1 STQPSEARKHTV
13 QKGETF
19 STIAAAAY
27 GSANY
32 YPHIMRANPNV
43 QANRLKPGMVL
54 ILPPASEVIPSE
66 KPSDVRTEAVT
77 AAHKTAAPSIDPTKE
92 YKVVSGDS
100 LHKIATNLY
109 GKVAMVDKIYEL
121 NKSTIGPNPAALK
134 VGTVLKL
141 PEPPVNTTA
150 ANAR

>member
-1 STQPSEARKHTV
+1 V

-43 QANRLKPGMVL
+43 QANRLKPGMMI
-54 ILPPASEVIPSE
+54 ILPPASEVVPSE
-66 KPSDVRTEAVT
+66 KPSDVRTEASM
-77 AAHKTAAPSIDPTKE
+77 AAHKTAAPAIDATKE
-92 YKVVSGDS
+92 YRVVAGDS

-109 GKVAMVDKIYEL
+109 GKVGMVDKIYEL

-134 VGTVLKL
+134 VGMVLKL
-141 PEPPVNTTA
+141 PEPPATA
-150 ANAR
+150 IAR